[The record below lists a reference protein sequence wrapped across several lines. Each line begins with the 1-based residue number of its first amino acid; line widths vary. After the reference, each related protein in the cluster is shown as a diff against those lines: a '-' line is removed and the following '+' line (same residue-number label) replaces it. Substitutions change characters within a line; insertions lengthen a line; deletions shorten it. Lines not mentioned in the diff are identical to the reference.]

1 MTKIRIKES
10 KAVLILIES
19 TGATVKH
26 TFKFD
31 NDDLPQNV
39 GPGTQSLHV

>member
-10 KAVLILIES
+10 KAVLILIEI
-19 TGATVKH
+19 TGTTVKH